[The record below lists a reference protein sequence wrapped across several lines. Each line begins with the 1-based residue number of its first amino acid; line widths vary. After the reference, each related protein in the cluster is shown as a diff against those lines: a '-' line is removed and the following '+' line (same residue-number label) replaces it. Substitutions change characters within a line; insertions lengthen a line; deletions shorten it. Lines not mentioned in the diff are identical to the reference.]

1 MSKKVKEQKEVY
13 VKFTDLLNLKWLI
26 IDEVAHHSV
35 LNKLTEKEKKQ
46 LMIDM
51 EEVFD
56 KKAIFTGKEI

>member
-1 MSKKVKEQKEVY
+1 MKS
-13 VKFTDLLNLKWLI
+13 LI
-26 IDEVAHHSV
+26 TSV
-35 LNKLTEKEKKQ
+35 LNKLTEKERKQ